1 MSCFDFNRQQ
11 RLPELGVTKQQVQ
24 SLTVSLMALDLTSAL
39 ATVTVPITVACG
51 TRDIANRGAA
61 KRLTQIMP
69 NATLTHLPG
78 GHELNRAQPEQ
89 FAAVIQKL
97 ANQV

>member
-1 MSCFDFNRQQ
+1 MFRFQ
-11 RLPELGVTKQQVQ
+11 PATAFAELGVTKQQVQ

-89 FAAVIQKL
+89 FAAEIQKL

>member
-1 MSCFDFNRQQ
+1 
-11 RLPELGVTKQQVQ
+11 
-24 SLTVSLMALDLTSAL
+24 
-39 ATVTVPITVACG
+39 
-51 TRDIANRGAA
+51 
-61 KRLTQIMP
+61 MP

>member
-1 MSCFDFNRQQ
+1 MFRFQ
-11 RLPELGVTKQQVQ
+11 PATAFAELGVTKQQVQ

-39 ATVTVPITVACG
+39 ATVKVPITVACG

-78 GHELNRAQPEQ
+78 GHEVNRAQPEQ